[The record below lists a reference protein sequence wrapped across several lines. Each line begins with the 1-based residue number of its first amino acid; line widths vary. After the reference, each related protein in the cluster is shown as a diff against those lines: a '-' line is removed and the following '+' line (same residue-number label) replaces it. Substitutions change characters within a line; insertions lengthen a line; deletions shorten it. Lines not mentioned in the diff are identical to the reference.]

1 MEENKLI
8 AAIEAMLFTT
18 GKAVRAADMA
28 KALELPVQ
36 EIHKAA
42 ETLMRRY
49 AEEERGIRIIRLE
62 DAYQMTTSREF
73 YDILIRLE
81 VQPRKPTLTE
91 ALLETLSVIAYKQP
105 VTKPEIE
112 RIRGVNSDHAVNR
125 LIEYDLVKELG
136 RAPLPGRPIL
146 FGTTEEFLRLFDV
159 SSKEDLPEISPV
171 KLADFQA
178 EAESEAG
185 ISVDV

>member
-1 MEENKLI
+1 
-8 AAIEAMLFTT
+8 ML
-18 GKAVRAADMA
+18 R
-28 KALELPVQ
+28 
-36 EIHKAA
+36 
-42 ETLMRRY
+42 
-49 AEEERGIRIIRLE
+49 
-62 DAYQMTTSREF
+62 
-73 YDILIRLE
+73 
-81 VQPRKPTLTE
+81 
-91 ALLETLSVIAYKQP
+91 VI
-105 VTKPEIE
+105 
-112 RIRGVNSDHAVNR
+112 GHAVNR

-146 FGTTEEFLRLFDV
+146 FGTTEEFLRQFDV

>member
-1 MEENKLI
+1 MEDNKLI

-18 GKAVRAADMA
+18 GRAIRIADMA
-28 KALELPVQ
+28 KALEMPADAVGRG
-36 EIHKAA
+36 A
-42 ETLMRRY
+42 EALARRC
-49 AEEERGIRIIRLE
+49 EEEDRGVRVIRLE

-81 VQPRKPTLTE
+81 TQPKKPTLTE
-91 ALLETLSVIAYKQP
+91 ALLETLSVVAYKQP

-125 LIEYDLVKELG
+125 LIEYGLVRELG

-146 FGTTEEFLRLFDV
+146 FGTTEEFLRQFDV
-159 SSKEDLPEISPV
+159 SSKDDLPEISPV
-171 KLADFQA
+171 RLADFQA

-185 ISVDV
+185 VTVDV